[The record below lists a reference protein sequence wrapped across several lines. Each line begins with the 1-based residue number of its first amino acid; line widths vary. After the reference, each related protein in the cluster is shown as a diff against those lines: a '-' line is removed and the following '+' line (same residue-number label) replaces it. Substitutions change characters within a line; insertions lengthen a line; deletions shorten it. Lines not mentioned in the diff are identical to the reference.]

1 MFGRRF
7 FSGRF
12 FAPRYFG
19 DGGDGAPPLPT
30 PVPGGGG
37 SSSRL
42 DRQKKARRRI
52 KHLREVVEA
61 ARKARE
67 EDRAQAIADEV
78 RQAAAEMDL
87 PAELGGVESL
97 SDVMASVG
105 RLSKALNEEIKRL
118 QAGDRQQAAAQKARE
133 REHAR
138 AQAEREEADEW
149 DRLARILLLAS

>member
-1 MFGRRF
+1 M
-7 FSGRF
+7 
-12 FAPRYFG
+12 
-19 DGGDGAPPLPT
+19 T
-30 PVPGGGG
+30 PQPEPVQQGGGG
-37 SSSRL
+37 SSGRL
-42 DRQKKARRRI
+42 ERQKKARKRI

-67 EDRAQAIADEV
+67 EERAPAIADEV
-78 RQAAAEMDL
+78 RQAAAEMEL

-97 SDVMASVG
+97 ADVMASVG

-118 QAGDRQQAAAQKARE
+118 QADDRQQAAAQKARE
-133 REHAR
+133 REGQR